1 MIQGI
6 AMFLKKL
13 FMPNLSRTQ
22 RTYL

>member
-1 MIQGI
+1 VIQGI

-13 FMPNLSRTQ
+13 FMPNLSRTH